1 MTPYEFRQT
10 GRFLFETYLGK
21 EYGDDFVDYIDA
33 ILFYG
38 EVETTELCNMLDK
51 LYRRIQ
57 EVLSVDKD
65 SSNTIFD
72 ACEFSKMMECE
83 EMMKIIR
90 ENSSIMDNDGE

>member
-38 EVETTELCNMLDK
+38 DVETTELCNMLEK

-57 EVLSVDKD
+57 EVLSIEWD
-65 SSNTIFD
+65 SSNTKFD
-72 ACEFSKMMECE
+72 ACEFNRMMGCE